1 MTADDTRLTAAFIQW
16 DIAPKKQKDLED
28 DIATGDA
35 ARMDRNHIVFTAV
48 GDAATRIFR
57 NEDFAYRPENTEQEL
72 GEVRQYKSCNRD
84 DNRVKVSRKTL
95 IKLLENMDCEYVK
108 LGVTTDY
115 PLVILGEI
123 GEEYAG
129 CAIAP
134 VFEEGDE

>member
-35 ARMDRNHIVFTAV
+35 ARMDRTHVVFTAV
-48 GDAATRIFR
+48 GDATCRIFHR
-57 NEDFAYRPENTEQEL
+57 DNFGYRAENTEQEL
-72 GEVRQYKSCNRD
+72 SDVRQFKSCDCD
-84 DNRVKVSRKTL
+84 DSRVKVSRKIL
-95 IKLLENMDCEYVK
+95 IKLLENMDSDYVK
-108 LGVTTDY
+108 LGITPNY

-134 VFEEGDE
+134 LFEEGDE